1 MAKTRS
7 SKRRKGPVIALVIV
21 LIILAALACGYLFA
35 AHYFQ
40 SHFYPRTTI
49 NGDDVS
55 LKSVEEVEK
64 SLADSAGSYILAVHD
79 RDERV
84 TYIKADQI
92 DYAYASDGSVAK
104 LAQGQDSLK
113 WAALAF
119 SEHKYDV
126 KLPASYDKDK
136 LLGLIDGLDCFKKE
150 NITEPQDAYLKNEG
164 GQFEIVP
171 EVQGNKPIKEQ
182 VIADIEEA
190 VEKGQTVVTLD
201 DDDYQKPAVT
211 SDDPNLARKLEE
223 AQKYKDMVITYDI
236 EGKDSGQKLKLDGDT
251 ITGWISI
258 DDKMKVT
265 VDKKLVSAYVQQLA
279 SRCNTYAKERK
290 FKTSA
295 GGTVTIGG
303 GDYGWILD
311 KDAETAQLVKDIKA
325 GQSTERE
332 PCYMQRA
339 YAQGEDDIG
348 STYIELDY
356 TNQHLYYYKKGKLV
370 TDSEFV
376 SGNTSIGNGSPDGI
390 FKIITLKSPATLV
403 GEDYESDVKYFMP
416 FAYNVGLHDAD
427 WRSSFGGQIYK
438 SSGSHGCVNL
448 PFDTAKKIF
457 STVDIGTPVVAYY
470 RDKVKLKS
478 NNAKVSNAYSY
489 SGK

>member
-92 DYAYASDGSVAK
+92 DYAYTSDGSVAK

-303 GDYGWILD
+303 GDYGWIVD
-311 KDAETAQLVKDIKA
+311 KAAEAKQLKADIEK
-325 GQSTERE
+325 GESVERE
-332 PCYMQRA
+332 PCWEQKA
-339 YAQGEDDIG
+339 FTDTEDDIG
-348 STYIELDY
+348 KTYIEVDY
-356 TNQHLYYYKKGKLV
+356 SSQHMWYYKNGSLV
-370 TDSEFV
+370 LDADIVT
-376 SGNTSIGNGSPDGI
+376 GNNSIGNGSPDGV
-390 FKIITLKSPATLV
+390 FKVISRIRDTTLQ
-403 GEDYESDVKYFMP
+403 GEDYSSPVQYFMP
-416 FAYNVGLHDAD
+416 FAYNVGFHDAS
-427 WRSSFGGQIYK
+427 WRSSFGGSIYL
-438 SSGSHGCVNL
+438 SSGSHGCVNMPADKAKQL
-448 PFDTAKKIF
+448 FD
-457 STVDIGTPVVAYY
+457 SVEPGTPVIAFY
-470 RDKVKLKS
+470 RDPVTLS
-478 NNAKVSNAYSY
+478 NTSGRVSNAYSY
-489 SGK
+489 KAQ